1 MLATAL
7 TLPVQAQM
15 ARSAPAAPP
24 PTQALPSLGDAG
36 DLDIRAERRLGDRIA
51 RELYRDPDF
60 IDDPVVGDYL
70 QRLWQPLLAAARM
83 RGEIAP
89 ELDERF
95 VWEVMLGKDRSI
107 NAFALPGGY
116 LGVHLGLIAASG
128 NRDELASV
136 LAHELSHVTQRH
148 IARMITQ
155 SNRQAPLLLG
165 AMILGAMAASK
176 NPQAAGAVIT
186 GAQAAAI
193 QGQLNY
199 SRDMEREADR
209 VGMGILVQAG
219 FEPQGFVTLFE
230 KLQQA
235 SRLNDSGAFPYL
247 RTHPLTTERIADMQA
262 RLPMAS
268 GASGTPN
275 VSAQAP
281 AQAAPQ
287 ARGGTGMLE
296 HHLVAARSR
305 VLSQA
310 QVDALRARVTEGRG
324 VMAAQAGPS
333 PAQLSTAGGDATS
346 AAASAAV
353 TEGALYAAAL
363 ASLKLRDF
371 AAAEQFAVRLQ
382 AQLAARTARAAPSDA
397 ASYDIA
403 RQLVLLLRVELT
415 LEQLL
420 SPTATGV
427 ATSQAAT
434 PAAPTPVAPPS
445 TLAPSLA
452 ELLKQWPLPGDA
464 MQASRAHW
472 LLWARSLWATG
483 QADLAASRLQT
494 WVALHPRDALAWQWL
509 AQVQHSRGQTL
520 RAIRAEAEA
529 QAARLDYAAALDRLR
544 AAQDLLKQP
553 SRQGGHGAVD
563 HIEASIIDTRAR
575 EVAALLRE
583 QTLQR

>member
-1 MLATAL
+1 LVVAGLLMTAPLA
-7 TLPVQAQM
+7 QAQ
-15 ARSAPAAPP
+15 AVR
-24 PTQALPSLGDAG
+24 TQQALPALGDGG

-60 IDDPVVGDYL
+60 IDDAVVSDYL
-70 QRLWQPLLAAARM
+70 QDLWMPLLQAARL

-95 VWEVMLGKDRSI
+95 VWEVLLGRDRSI

-116 LGVHLGLIAASG
+116 LGVHLGLIAASA

-155 SNRQAPLLLG
+155 SNRQMPLVLG
-165 AMILGAMAASK
+165 AMILGAIAAGK

-262 RLPMAS
+262 RLPQ
-268 GASGTPN
+268 GG
-275 VSAQAP
+275 P
-281 AQAAPQ
+281 AAVGAAPH
-287 ARGGTGMLE
+287 RL

-310 QVDALRARVTEGRG
+310 QVDALRARVVEAQPAL
-324 VMAAQAGPS
+324 AAS
-333 PAQLSTAGGDATS
+333 STAPG
-346 AAASAAV
+346 AADGSV
-353 TEGALYAAAL
+353 SDGALYAAAL

-371 AAAEQFAVRLQ
+371 AAADRFAQALAERVRNDEP
-382 AQLAARTARAAPSDA
+382 AARLA
-397 ASYDIA
+397 
-403 RQLVLLLRVELT
+403 LLLRAEIALQT
-415 LEQLL
+415 LQAA
-420 SPTATGV
+420 PAAPGTA
-427 ATSQAAT
+427 APPAAPAT
-434 PAAPTPVAPPS
+434 PAAATKA
-445 TLAPSLA
+445 AA
-452 ELLKQWPLPGDA
+452 DLKALMAQWPLPGDA
-464 MQASRAHW
+464 TQAARAHW
-472 LLWARSLWATG
+472 LLWSQAWLATG
-483 QADLAASRLQT
+483 QTDLAAARLQT
-494 WVALHPRDALAWQWL
+494 WVALHPRDATAWQLL
-509 AQVQHSRGQTL
+509 ASVQQQRGQVL

-529 QAARLDYAAALDRLR
+529 QVARQDLPAALDRLR
-544 AAQDLLKQP
+544 AAQDWIRRSP
-553 SRQGGHGAVD
+553 SAGGAAVD

-583 QTLQR
+583 QALER